1 MPIYKCDI
9 CNYTAK
15 TKSNLNKHLKTKNH
29 KQNEIIFNTS
39 KNKIQIDTSET
50 PHKQEKNQCIY
61 CKSIFSRGNSLT
73 KHLKICSVKKKYDE
87 ENEIKKQLKLK
98 EMENYKLLKEMENY
112 KLLKEKEME
121 NYKLLKEK
129 EMENYKLLKEKEM
142 ESYKEKEEHCKK
154 EIDYYRNLLESAGS
168 ILLQKSISTINFVS
182 SKYDTAPKIEVLKG
196 NTIKLL
202 ENNHN
207 KLIELIMY
215 NHNHKKLNK
224 FIGNYIITAYKK
236 ENPEKQSLWNTDS
249 SRLTFVIKELITNKS
264 SKWKVDKKGVKTKK
278 YLINPTLEYIKKM
291 LENENISLI
300 KKMEDTD
307 RNNLEEIIEKVRI
320 IADINKNIKDGIL
333 SNEIL
338 KFISP
343 HFYFDDKFKKIKLI
357 E

>member
-1 MPIYKCDI
+1 MPLYKCYI
-9 CNYTAK
+9 CNYNAK
-15 TKSNLNKHLKTKNH
+15 TKSNLNKHLKTKKH
-29 KQNEIIFNTS
+29 KEIYLLTENNIVKVRQEPGNKQDQNLGKKDNS
-39 KNKIQIDTSET
+39 NKKYE
-50 PHKQEKNQCIY
+50 CIY
-61 CKSIFSRGNSLT
+61 CKLRFTRGNNVSL
-73 KHLKICSVKKKYDE
+73 HLKTCSSKKKYDE
-87 ENEIKKQLKLK
+87 ENELKKKL
-98 EMENYKLLKEMENY
+98 E
-112 KLLKEKEME
+112 LKEKEIE
-121 NYKLLKEK
+121 NYKQKE
-129 EMENYKLLKEKEM
+129 ENYKQKEENYKEN
-142 ESYKEKEEHCKK
+142 YKEKEEHYKK
-154 EIDYYRNLLESAGS
+154 EIQYYRNLLESAGS

-182 SKYDTAPKIEVLKG
+182 NSYNTAPKIEILEG
-196 NTIKLL
+196 NKIKLL

>member
-29 KQNEIIFNTS
+29 KQNEIIFNNS
-39 KNKIQIDTSET
+39 KNKIKIDTSST
-50 PHKQEKNQCIY
+50 PKRHSSITYENNNKYEKNQCVY
-61 CKSIFSRGNSLT
+61 CNSIFSRGNSLT
-73 KHLKICSVKKKYDE
+73 RHLKTCSVKKKLDE
-87 ENEIKKQLKLK
+87 ENELKDQLKLK
-98 EMENYKLLKEMENY
+98 DKEMENY
-112 KLLKEKEME
+112 KLLKEKEIN
-121 NYKLLKEK
+121 NYKQ
-129 EMENYKLLKEKEM
+129 
-142 ESYKEKEEHCKK
+142 KEEHYKK
-154 EIDYYRNLLESAGS
+154 EIEYYRKLLENAGN
-168 ILLQKSISTINFVS
+168 ILFQKSISTINFVS
-182 SKYDTAPKIEVLKG
+182 NSYNTAPKIEILEG
-196 NTIKLL
+196 NKIKLL

-224 FIGNYIITAYKK
+224 FIGNYIIKAYKK
-236 ENPEKQSLWNTDS
+236 EDPEKQSLWNTDS

-307 RNNLEEIIEKVRI
+307 RNNLEEIIEKIRI

>member
-1 MPIYKCDI
+1 MPIYKCNI

-15 TKSNLNKHLKTKNH
+15 TKSNLNKHFKTKNH
-29 KQNEIIFNTS
+29 KLKELKEVLNNSS
-39 KNKIQIDTSET
+39 KSKIKIDTSST
-50 PHKQEKNQCIY
+50 PKRHLSNTHENINKYKKNQCVY
-61 CKSIFSRGNSLT
+61 CNSIFSRGNSLT
-73 KHLKICSVKKKYDE
+73 RHLKTCSVKKKLDE
-87 ENEIKKQLKLK
+87 ENELKDQLKLK
-98 EMENYKLLKEMENY
+98 DKEMENY
-112 KLLKEKEME
+112 KLLKEKEIN
-121 NYKLLKEK
+121 NYKQ
-129 EMENYKLLKEKEM
+129 
-142 ESYKEKEEHCKK
+142 KEEHYKK
-154 EIDYYRNLLESAGS
+154 EIEYYRKLLENAGN

-182 SKYDTAPKIEVLKG
+182 NSYNTAPKIEILEG
-196 NTIKLL
+196 NKIKLL

-224 FIGNYIITAYKK
+224 FIGNYIIKAYKK
-236 ENPEKQSLWNTDS
+236 EDPEKQSLWNTDS
-249 SRLTFVIKELITNKS
+249 SRLTFVIKELITNKL